1 MRRVLGARSDNCF
14 LIMKWFDQ
22 NRRIYSKTSL
32 VANRALFPKSVT
44 PRGTNEYN
52 LAVLRNP
59 SIYRG
64 GIWEI
69 FKQMV
74 PLSHISL
81 HTNTPCSV
89 KRR

>member
-1 MRRVLGARSDNCF
+1 MLGARSDNCF

-32 VANRALFPKSVT
+32 VANRALFPKLVT

-64 GIWEI
+64 GDMGDI
-69 FKQMV
+69 
-74 PLSHISL
+74 
-81 HTNTPCSV
+81 
-89 KRR
+89 

>member
-1 MRRVLGARSDNCF
+1 
-14 LIMKWFDQ
+14 MKWFDQ

-64 GIWEI
+64 GDMGDI
-69 FKQMV
+69 
-74 PLSHISL
+74 
-81 HTNTPCSV
+81 
-89 KRR
+89 